1 MLAGLLVALCW
12 LVAAGSFALPRVEL
26 RRESKRTALRSEELL
41 LCEKLLTRRQI
52 YNALPT
58 NSFAAGWWPEFGK
71 LSLTN
76 LARDLAQT
84 CVGFGQLFLL
94 GAYQQES

>member
-1 MLAGLLVALCW
+1 M
-12 LVAAGSFALPRVEL
+12 
-26 RRESKRTALRSEELL
+26 KRTALRSEEIL

-58 NSFAAGWWPEFGK
+58 NSVAAGWWLEFGK
-71 LSLTN
+71 LPLPN

-84 CVGFGQLFLL
+84 CVGFGLLFLC
-94 GAYQQES
+94 